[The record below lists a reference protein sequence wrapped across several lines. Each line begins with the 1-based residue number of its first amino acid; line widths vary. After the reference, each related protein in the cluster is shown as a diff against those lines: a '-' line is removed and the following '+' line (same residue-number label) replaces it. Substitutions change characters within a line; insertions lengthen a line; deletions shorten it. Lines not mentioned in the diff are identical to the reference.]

1 MSLSAVIGASPCFSR
16 PTIIAFIG
24 DWSPRQRGAPMLQS
38 GPIARCPITSTCQSC
53 PLGVTPTDADGLRAT
68 FAEAHRRYT
77 GAINARFRW
86 TGHLFQGRFGAVVM
100 DEPHLLAAARYI
112 VLNPVVAGLVSR
124 AEDWPWLSARGIS
137 RARTTSWRG

>member
-1 MSLSAVIGASPCFSR
+1 MPNHVHLI
-16 PTIIAFIG
+16 
-24 DWSPRQRGAPMLQS
+24 
-38 GPIARCPITSTCQSC
+38 
-53 PLGVTPTDADGLRAT
+53 VTPAGGDGLRAT

-77 GAINARFRW
+77 GTINARFRW

-124 AEDWPWLSARGIS
+124 AGDRPWSSARAHLAGEDD
-137 RARTTSWRG
+137 